1 MNDTGF
7 MLFSGTITGGTPNS
21 DAPVAAS
28 AVTYSARGV
37 SATGEAIHITQ
48 TAPQRSV
55 APSEE
60 IIPAKLNAPC
70 IIQRAAG
77 RTALWVAEL
86 PAIDE
91 CQETP

>member
-1 MNDTGF
+1 MIDSGF
-7 MLFSGTITGGTPNS
+7 MLFSGTIIGRTPNS
-21 DAPVAAS
+21 DDPVAAS
-28 AVTYSARGV
+28 GVVYAARGV
-37 SATGEAIHITQ
+37 AANGEVITITA

-55 APSEE
+55 APTEE